1 MLDIPNT
8 NNIQEWS
15 FFLAWI
21 CNKLCHKNF
30 QKTKDYVENQTLQTK
45 RNKKQKFCTIALNYS
60 RILSLLP
67 TNKNMGTMLR
77 SCKYKH
83 GNISL
88 KKLIPHIRKH
98 KIKNTINIINFIIIA
113 KLVGSM
119 LGTWKGQRS
128 QQQKHIKINVW
139 WFVMHPLSNP
149 CRDRCRNTKN
159 PSSFCTLVW
168 YNLYWLPSTAH
179 GLNKDFQARNH
190 LLNTHQTK
198 IVEEGN

>member
-1 MLDIPNT
+1 MACFQT
-8 NNIQEWS
+8 NNI
-15 FFLAWI
+15 
-21 CNKLCHKNF
+21 
-30 QKTKDYVENQTLQTK
+30 
-45 RNKKQKFCTIALNYS
+45 
-60 RILSLLP
+60 
-67 TNKNMGTMLR
+67 MGKMLR

-88 KKLIPHIRKH
+88 KNLIPHIRKH
-98 KIKNTINIINFIIIA
+98 KIKNTINIINFIIVA

-149 CRDRCRNTKN
+149 CWNWCRNTKN
-159 PSSFCTLVW
+159 CSFCTLMW
-168 YNLYWLPSTAH
+168 CNLYWLPSTTH
-179 GLNKDFQARNH
+179 GLNKEFQARNH